1 MLCVTWAL
9 FNNAVARSNFYPS
22 KPVRYII
29 PFPPGGITDALA
41 RVIGEHMYNVWG
53 QPVVN
58 EYRPGASG
66 TIGTEIAARS
76 TSDGYTLLGGA
87 INTHAINASLY
98 KLPYDPLKDF
108 VPVTMIATT
117 TNIMVT
123 SPNHQAKNLNDF
135 IWLAKNQ
142 TIPMK
147 FASGGSGTSG
157 HLASELLNIMI
168 GTKMVHIPY
177 KGSQLAIGEVING
190 QIDFMIDLSSMPLIK
205 SGKLR
210 AIGVTSLHRLST
222 LPDVPAISESIPG
235 FQISSWQGL
244 FVPSNTPRDIV
255 TKLNMEVRR
264 GLNTP
269 QSKLRIEELGAE
281 VSTNTSESFAEYI
294 RTEIT
299 KWNTVIKTAGIKL
312 QM

>member
-1 MLCVTWAL
+1 
-9 FNNAVARSNFYPS
+9 
-22 KPVRYII
+22 
-29 PFPPGGITDALA
+29 
-41 RVIGEHMYNVWG
+41 
-53 QPVVN
+53 
-58 EYRPGASG
+58 
-66 TIGTEIAARS
+66 
-76 TSDGYTLLGGA
+76 
-87 INTHAINASLY
+87 
-98 KLPYDPLKDF
+98 
-108 VPVTMIATT
+108 
-117 TNIMVT
+117 
-123 SPNHQAKNLNDF
+123 
-135 IWLAKNQ
+135 
-142 TIPMK
+142 
-147 FASGGSGTSG
+147 
-157 HLASELLNIMI
+157 
-168 GTKMVHIPY
+168 MVHIPY

-269 QSKLRIEELGAE
+269 QSKLRIEELGAK

-299 KWNTVIKTAGIKL
+299 KWDTVIKTAGIKI